1 MNTDLSERDKT
12 LRIVRFF
19 LPRLSRNELAK
30 EIEDEKNRLRTV
42 SQARVSELRREGEN
56 RLNTETGQPRSQ
68 LADHEK
74 RRNIDTYILVFAGL
88 AVVAGVAITA
98 TMKSALGMLTS
109 LAGAVALILAGVD
122 CWLSANRARSC
133 RNEIK
138 SLESAI
144 RQWMEKEIAEE
155 EVILHDRL
163 TLLDARLDELIRFYE
178 KSIASEDE
186 VVEFCNSRL
195 TELQELVG
203 PALGVHPDDILDE
216 RSAEIWAPSFL
227 QFQEFPQ
234 PVLRDAA
241 QSEKEI
247 RDWADDIVE
256 PMQAALPN
264 DDQWQAFRGRV
275 LPMLGLCPPQIDS
288 MDPEQNRASG
298 AVSFN
303 SLQAVAFSPSRQTYL
318 AGHYFYQKIVCAEDM
333 IGLFRAYVNIL
344 NRRVPHT
351 CALQILYPVVTAIGI
366 ETAFNRERFDL
377 SGMTIDQ
384 NTHTLTLE
392 LSSGTSYRMSGD
404 VGSAAQIESS
414 GDAGAAKVVSQAN
427 QVFHNQIINV
437 RALIRDAKALAQGRR
452 VPDSQGV
459 I

>member
-1 MNTDLSERDKT
+1 MNTDLSERDKP

-30 EIEDEKNRLRTV
+30 EIEDEKNRLRAA
-42 SQARVSELRREGEN
+42 SQARVSELRQEGEN
-56 RLNTETGQPRSQ
+56 RLNTETGQFRSQ
-68 LADHEK
+68 LDEHER
-74 RRNIDTYILVFAGL
+74 RRNRDTLILVFAGL
-88 AVVAGVAITA
+88 AVVAGVAVAA
-98 TMKSALGMLTS
+98 TTGSAVG
-109 LAGAVALILAGVD
+109 ILASIAGGVTLIWAGMD
-122 CWLSANRARSC
+122 CWRAASRARLC

-144 RQWMEKEIAEE
+144 RQWMEKEIAAEE
-155 EVILHDRL
+155 ATLRDRL
-163 TLLDARLDELIRFYE
+163 TSLDARLEELVRLYE
-178 KSIASEDE
+178 ESIASEDE
-186 VVEFCNSRL
+186 VVEFCNTRL
-195 TELQELVG
+195 TELRELVA

-247 RDWADDIVE
+247 RGWADEIVE
-256 PMQAALPN
+256 PMRSALPK
-264 DDQWQAFRGRV
+264 DDQWRAFRGRV
-275 LPMLGLCPPQIDS
+275 LPMLGLRPSQMDS
-288 MDPEQNRASG
+288 MNPEQDLTSG
-298 AVSFN
+298 PVSLN

-333 IGLFRAYVNIL
+333 IGLFRAYVNVL

-351 CALQILYPVVTAIGI
+351 FALQILYSDITAIGI

-404 VGSAAQIESS
+404 AGSAAQIESS
-414 GDAGAAKVVSQAN
+414 GDSEAAKVVSQAN
-427 QVFHNQIINV
+427 QAFRDQIINV
-437 RALIRDAKALAQGRR
+437 RALIRDAKAFANGRR
-452 VPDSQGV
+452 VLDSPE
-459 I
+459 